1 MTATPHG
8 RRSAARRL
16 VLAALLAAASA
27 AWPADATMR
36 ISHQF
41 PPAHHSAKN
50 LEQFAADVKAAT
62 QGKVEVQIFGSAQL
76 FKPNQNHA
84 AVATGK
90 IEAAA
95 IVGFTLGGTIPEMNV
110 TLIPYYVTAADK
122 VRKFPGSPAARML
135 DAKLLD
141 KGLLNLGWMVDASD
155 GIFTSAKAPLV
166 QPADFKGIKIRGL
179 SKLFDEGLIAM
190 GAAPS
195 AMPGSEVYQALQTGV
210 IDAGFTGVAAAYERK
225 YYEVQKFGV
234 ASNIILA
241 HDVLVVNP
249 AWFNALPAEFRQA
262 IQAAAHKAELRSIP
276 KTAGIAADDVK
287 NLRDKG
293 MTVTVLTPEQEKA
306 IAAAMQPAVLKA
318 FKASSPDAQKLI
330 DLVDRL

>member
-1 MTATPHG
+1 LAGIACLAGMTAAW
-8 RRSAARRL
+8 SA
-16 VLAALLAAASA
+16 
-27 AWPADATMR
+27 DFTMR

-62 QGKVEVQIFGSAQL
+62 NGKVDVQIFGSAQL
-76 FKPNQNHA
+76 FKPNQNHS

-90 IEAAA
+90 VEAAS

-110 TLIPYYVTAADK
+110 TLIPYYVTSLDK
-122 VRKFPGSPAARML
+122 MKKFPGSEAAKLL
-135 DAKLLD
+135 DAKLFE

-155 GIFTSAKAPLV
+155 GIFTSAKSALV
-166 QPADFKGIKIRGL
+166 KPADFKGVKIRGL

-225 YYEVQKFGV
+225 FYEVQKFGV

-241 HDVLVVNP
+241 HDILVVNP
-249 AWFNALPAEFRQA
+249 AWFNGLPADIRLA
-262 IQAAAHKAELRSIP
+262 IQASAHKAEQRSIP
-276 KTAGIAADDVK
+276 KSADIPAEDVK
-287 NLRDKG
+287 NLTDKG
-293 MTVTVLTPEQEKA
+293 MTVTVLTPAQEKA
-306 IAAAMQPAVLKA
+306 MADAMQPAVLKA
-318 FKASSPDAQKLI
+318 FQASSPDAQKLI
-330 DLVDRL
+330 DLVNKL

>member
-1 MTATPHG
+1 MNPTTN
-8 RRSAARRL
+8 RRAAARL
-16 VLAALLAAASA
+16 IAGCTVLAAATA
-27 AWPADATMR
+27 AWSADFTMR

-50 LEQFAADVKAAT
+50 LEQFAADVKAGT
-62 QGKVEVQIFGSAQL
+62 NGKVDVQIFGSAQL
-76 FKPNQNHA
+76 FKPNQNHS

-90 IEAAA
+90 VEAAA

-110 TLIPYYVTAADK
+110 TLIPYYVTSLDK
-122 VRKFPGSPAARML
+122 MKKFPGSEAAKLL

-155 GIFTSAKAPLV
+155 GIFTSAKTALV
-166 QPADFKGIKIRGL
+166 KPADFKGVKIRGL

-190 GAAPS
+190 GASPS

-225 YYEVQKFGV
+225 FYEVQKFGV

-241 HDVLVVNP
+241 HDILVVNP
-249 AWFNALPAEFRQA
+249 AWFNGLPADIRQA
-262 IQAAAHKAELRSIP
+262 IQAAAHKAEQRSIP
-276 KTAGIAADDVK
+276 KSADISAEDVK

-293 MTVTVLTPEQEKA
+293 MTVTVLTPAQEKA
-306 IAAAMQPAVLKA
+306 MAEAMQPAVLKA
-318 FKASSPDAQKLI
+318 FQASSPDAQKLI
-330 DLVDRL
+330 DLVNKL

>member
-1 MTATPHG
+1 MNPTTN
-8 RRSAARRL
+8 RRAAARL
-16 VLAALLAAASA
+16 IAGCTVLAAATA
-27 AWPADATMR
+27 AWSADFTMR

-50 LEQFAADVKAAT
+50 LEQFAADVKAGT
-62 QGKVEVQIFGSAQL
+62 NGKVDVQIFGSAQL
-76 FKPNQNHA
+76 FKPNQNHS

-90 IEAAA
+90 VEAAA

-110 TLIPYYVTAADK
+110 TLIPYYVTSLDK
-122 VRKFPGSPAARML
+122 MKKFPGSEAAKLL

-155 GIFTSAKAPLV
+155 GIFTSAKTALV
-166 QPADFKGIKIRGL
+166 KPADFKGVKIRGL

-190 GAAPS
+190 GASPS

-225 YYEVQKFGV
+225 FYEVQKFGV

-241 HDVLVVNP
+241 HDILVVNP
-249 AWFNALPAEFRQA
+249 AWFNGLPADIRQA
-262 IQAAAHKAELRSIP
+262 IQTAARKAEQRSIP
-276 KTAGIAADDVK
+276 KSADISAEDVK

-293 MTVTVLTPEQEKA
+293 MTVTVLTPAQEKA
-306 IAAAMQPAVLKA
+306 MAEAMQPAVLKA
-318 FKASSPDAQKLI
+318 FQASSPDAQKLI
-330 DLVDRL
+330 DLVNKL

>member
-1 MTATPHG
+1 MVKPTIRSLAVGALACVASLAGMTAAW
-8 RRSAARRL
+8 SA
-16 VLAALLAAASA
+16 
-27 AWPADATMR
+27 DFTMR

-62 QGKVEVQIFGSAQL
+62 GGKVDVQIFGSAQL
-76 FKPNQNHA
+76 FKPNQNHS

-90 IEAAA
+90 VEAAS

-110 TLIPYYVTAADK
+110 TLIPYYVSSLDK
-122 VRKFPGSPAARML
+122 MKKFPGSEAAKLL

-155 GIFTSAKAPLV
+155 GIFTSAKTPLIK
-166 QPADFKGIKIRGL
+166 PADFKGVKIRGL

-225 YYEVQKFGV
+225 FYEVQKFGV

-241 HDVLVVNP
+241 HDILVVNP
-249 AWFNALPAEFRQA
+249 AWFNGLPADIRQS
-262 IQAAAHKAELRSIP
+262 IQVAAHKAEQRSIP
-276 KTAGIAADDVK
+276 HSADIPAEDVK

-293 MTVTVLTPEQEKA
+293 MTVMVLTPAQEKA
-306 IAAAMQPAVLKA
+306 MADAMQPAVLKA
-318 FKASSPDAQKLI
+318 FQASSPDAQKLI
-330 DLVDRL
+330 DLVNKL

>member
-1 MTATPHG
+1 MTFKNN
-8 RRSAARRL
+8 RR
-16 VLAALLAAASA
+16 AALRLLAGCATLAAAT
-27 AWPADATMR
+27 AWPADFTMR

-50 LEQFAADVKAAT
+50 IEQFAADVKAAT
-62 QGKVEVQIFGSAQL
+62 GGKVDVQIFGSAQL

-84 AVATGK
+84 AVASGK
-90 IEAAA
+90 IEAAS

-110 TLIPYYVTAADK
+110 TLIPYYATSLAK
-122 VRKFPGSPAARML
+122 MNKFPGSEAAKLL

-155 GIFTSAKAPLV
+155 GIFTSAKVPLIA
-166 QPADFKGIKIRGL
+166 PADFKGVKIRGL

-190 GAAPS
+190 GASPS

-225 YYEVQKFGV
+225 FYEVQKFGV

-241 HDVLVVNP
+241 HDILVVNP
-249 AWFNALPAEFRQA
+249 AWFNGLPAD
-262 IQAAAHKAELRSIP
+262 IQRALRTAAHQAELRSIP
-276 KTAGIAADDVK
+276 KNADIPPGDVQR
-287 NLRDKG
+287 LRDKG
-293 MTVTVLTPEQEKA
+293 MTVTVLTPAQEQA
-306 IAAAMQPAVLKA
+306 MAAAMQPAVLKA
-318 FKASSPDAQKLI
+318 FKASSADAQKLI
-330 DLVDRL
+330 DLVDKL

>member
-1 MTATPHG
+1 MVNPTDRRLAVRALAGIACLAGMTAAW
-8 RRSAARRL
+8 SA
-16 VLAALLAAASA
+16 
-27 AWPADATMR
+27 DFTMR

-62 QGKVEVQIFGSAQL
+62 GGKVDVQIFGSAQL
-76 FKPNQNHA
+76 FKPNQNHS

-90 IEAAA
+90 VEAAS

-110 TLIPYYVTAADK
+110 TLIPYYVSSLDK
-122 VRKFPGSPAARML
+122 MKKFPGSEAAKLL
-135 DAKLLD
+135 DAKLLE

-155 GIFTSAKAPLV
+155 GIFTSAKTPLGK
-166 QPADFKGIKIRGL
+166 PADFKGVKIRGL
-179 SKLFDEGLIAM
+179 SKLFDEGLVAM

-225 YYEVQKFGV
+225 FYEVQKFGV

-241 HDVLVVNP
+241 HDILVVNP
-249 AWFNALPAEFRQA
+249 AWFNGLPADIRQS
-262 IQAAAHKAELRSIP
+262 IQAAAHKAEQRSIP
-276 KTAGIAADDVK
+276 HSADIPAEDVK

-293 MTVTVLTPEQEKA
+293 MTVTVLTPAQEKVMA
-306 IAAAMQPAVLKA
+306 DAMQPAVLKA
-318 FKASSPDAQKLI
+318 FQASSPDAQKLI
-330 DLVDRL
+330 DLVNKL

>member
-1 MTATPHG
+1 MTFTTI
-8 RRSAARRL
+8 RR
-16 VLAALLAAASA
+16 AALRLLTGCTALAAATL
-27 AWPADATMR
+27 AWPADFTMR

-50 LEQFAADVKAAT
+50 IEQFAADVKAAT
-62 QGKVEVQIFGSAQL
+62 GGKVDVQIFGSAQL

-84 AVATGK
+84 AVASGK
-90 IEAAA
+90 IEAAS

-110 TLIPYYVTAADK
+110 TLIPYYAIALAK
-122 VRKFPGSPAARML
+122 MNRFPGSEAAKLL

-155 GIFTSAKAPLV
+155 GIFTSAKVPLV
-166 QPADFKGIKIRGL
+166 TPADFKGVKIRGL

-190 GAAPS
+190 GASPS

-225 YYEVQKFGV
+225 FYEVQKFGV

-241 HDVLVVNP
+241 HDILVVNP
-249 AWFNALPAEFRQA
+249 AWFNGLPAD
-262 IQAAAHKAELRSIP
+262 IQRALRTAAHQAELRSIP
-276 KTAGIAADDVK
+276 KNADIPPGDVQR
-287 NLRDKG
+287 LRDKG
-293 MTVTVLTPEQEKA
+293 MTITVLTPAQEKA
-306 IAAAMQPAVLKA
+306 MADAMQPAVLKA
-318 FKASSPDAQKLI
+318 FKASSADAQKLI
-330 DLVDRL
+330 DLVDKL

>member
-1 MTATPHG
+1 MNRLLPC
-8 RRSAARRL
+8 RRAMQG
-16 VLAALLAAASA
+16 LAGLLALAGAATVWSA
-27 AWPADATMR
+27 DFTMR

-50 LEQFAADVKAAT
+50 MEQFAADVKAAT
-62 QGKVEVQIFGSAQL
+62 GGKVDVQIFGSAQL

-84 AVATGK
+84 AVASGK
-90 IEAAA
+90 VEAAS

-110 TLIPYYVTAADK
+110 TLIPYYVSTLNK
-122 VRKFPGSPAARML
+122 MKKFPGSDAAKLL
-135 DAKLLD
+135 DAKLLE

-155 GIFTSAKAPLV
+155 GIFTSAKSALV
-166 QPADFKGIKIRGL
+166 KPADFKGVKIRGL

-225 YYEVQKFGV
+225 FYEVQKFGV

-241 HDVLVVNP
+241 HDILVVNP
-249 AWFNALPAEFRQA
+249 AWFNGLPADIRQS
-262 IQAAAHKAELRSIP
+262 IQAAARKAEQRSIP
-276 KTAGIAADDVK
+276 KSADIPDEDVK

-293 MTVTVLTPEQEKA
+293 MTVTVLSPAQEKA
-306 IAAAMQPAVLKA
+306 MAEAMQPAVLKA
-318 FKASSPDAQKLI
+318 FQASSPDAPKLI
-330 DLVDRL
+330 DLVNKL

>member
-1 MTATPHG
+1 MNPTTN
-8 RRSAARRL
+8 RRAAARL
-16 VLAALLAAASA
+16 IAGCTVLAAATA
-27 AWPADATMR
+27 AWSADFTMR

-50 LEQFAADVKAAT
+50 LEQFAADVKAGT
-62 QGKVEVQIFGSAQL
+62 NGKVDVQIFGSAQL
-76 FKPNQNHA
+76 FKPNQNHS

-90 IEAAA
+90 VEAAA

-110 TLIPYYVTAADK
+110 TLIPYYGTSLDK
-122 VRKFPGSPAARML
+122 MKKFPGSEAAKLL

-155 GIFTSAKAPLV
+155 GIFTSAKTALV
-166 QPADFKGIKIRGL
+166 KPADFKGVKIRGL

-190 GAAPS
+190 GASPS

-225 YYEVQKFGV
+225 FYEVQKFGV

-241 HDVLVVNP
+241 HDILVVNP
-249 AWFNALPAEFRQA
+249 AWFNGLPADIRQA
-262 IQAAAHKAELRSIP
+262 IQAAAHKAEQRSIP
-276 KTAGIAADDVK
+276 KSADIPAEDVK

-293 MTVTVLTPEQEKA
+293 MTVSVLTPAQEKA
-306 IAAAMQPAVLKA
+306 MAEAMQPAVLKA
-318 FKASSPDAQKLI
+318 FQASSPDAQKLI
-330 DLVDRL
+330 DLVNKL